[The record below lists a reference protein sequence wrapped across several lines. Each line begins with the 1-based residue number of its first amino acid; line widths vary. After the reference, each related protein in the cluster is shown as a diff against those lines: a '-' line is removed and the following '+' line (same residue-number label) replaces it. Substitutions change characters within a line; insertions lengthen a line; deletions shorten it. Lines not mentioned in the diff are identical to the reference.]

1 MGNSQEEIDI
11 TRRTVRYHEAGTT
24 HMEPEMLRNPVSHY
38 ADPQRL
44 AQEQAILFREFP
56 IIVGHVS
63 QLASAGDFF
72 THDETGVPILVT
84 RTRRGAVKA
93 FMNVCRHRGARIV
106 IEAGIQLAEK
116 AIDDALGGRL
126 VCPQTLTL
134 SE

>member
-1 MGNSQEEIDI
+1 
-11 TRRTVRYHEAGTT
+11 
-24 HMEPEMLRNPVSHY
+24 MLHNPVSHY

-84 RTRRGAVKA
+84 RTRRGPL
-93 FMNVCRHRGARIV
+93 R
-106 IEAGIQLAEK
+106 
-116 AIDDALGGRL
+116 RL
-126 VCPQTLTL
+126 
-134 SE
+134 